1 MDFSL
6 SSEQACWQR
15 IAREFVNEV
24 IKPTACERDHLA
36 TAEERSRGIG
46 FAWRPRLGSERSGSP
61 GVRRRGRGHLDY
73 VACRRGACGRRS
85 RFRRD
90 HGPVLEDGRD
100 LQRCDDRRATGSLIP
115 RFVDDPEA
123 TLAIAITEPAVG
135 SDHQGYHDHRGIDF
149 RTVARREGDEYVLN
163 GHKRYVSNGCMAK
176 LYFVAARTTADHP
189 LQTL

>member
-1 MDFSL
+1 MGLDSHGVRGWAPNARVPREYEGAGADILTMSL
-6 SSEQACWQR
+6 AGE
-15 IAREFVNEV
+15 E
-24 IKPTACERDHLA
+24 LA
-36 TAEERSRGIG
+36 VGDLG
-46 FAWRPRLGSERSGSP
+46 FAVIMDQCWKMAGIFSGAMTA
-61 GVRRRGRGHLDY
+61 GQRD
-73 VACRRGACGRRS
+73 
-85 RFRRD
+85 RF
-90 HGPVLEDGRD
+90 
-100 LQRCDDRRATGSLIP
+100 IP